1 MLRHFI
7 RLLSSR
13 GAVVLAVS
21 ALLAVPLPGQVRP
34 PGRDQVTLFVLDFD
48 NLQGDPR
55 LEWLTAALKDM
66 ILLRLEEEPRIAAR
80 DAGDIRPF
88 FGARESERRREP
100 RTMASNTLI
109 LMGGYRREG
118 ARLLIDLQL
127 LDMDDWTSLDR
138 RPLETLYSDI
148 PQLNLLLAAAV
159 TEMVKV
165 VTFFSGI
172 DLRAPP
178 DSLVAPPIS
187 LEESAYAPALD
198 YARRVPQ
205 VQEDLAS
212 ALDDLEAAMDAY
224 SGYHQPPSGTFQ
236 EGGRYYRDFSLE
248 GHGTLPV
255 EKARHTALFEDVLAR
270 VADNPYAAELGELS
284 LAVDPYDNQRV
295 YISIP
300 VTYGV
305 KRTLLEDMLTSL
317 PYVATREERN
327 LRTIRY
333 DKSKFNFSSNL
344 IDRIARGD
352 FRVMPVVQLRDSEG
366 GLRAVLVDS
375 PDISWERYFPKS
387 GVTTIRQRRFIPL
400 LAVTTSGFSVDVRL
414 ETDVVDVFYELDL
427 DVSQLPSFAR
437 VEVQFMKESELLRFL
452 QAL

>member
-1 MLRHFI
+1 MLRRLI
-7 RLLSSR
+7 PLLSSR
-13 GAVVLAVS
+13 GAV
-21 ALLAVPLPGQVRP
+21 LLAVGCLLAVALPGQVRP
-34 PGRDQVTLFVLDFD
+34 PGRDRVTLFVLDFD

-55 LEWLTAALKDM
+55 LEWLTRALKDM
-66 ILLRLEEEPRIAAR
+66 ILLRLEEEPRVAAR
-80 DAGDIRPF
+80 DAGDISPF
-88 FGARESERRREP
+88 LGAREREGRREP
-100 RTMASNTLI
+100 PTMASNTLI

-127 LDMDDWTSLDR
+127 LDVDNWTSLDR
-138 RPLETLYSDI
+138 RPLEALYSDI

-159 TEMVKV
+159 TEMVKG
-165 VTFFSGI
+165 VTYFSGI
-172 DLRAPP
+172 NLRAPP
-178 DSLVAPPIS
+178 DTTVAPPVR
-187 LEESAYAPALD
+187 LEESAYAPALE

-205 VQEDLAS
+205 AQEDLAH

-224 SGYHQPPSGTFQ
+224 SGYVQPPSGTFQ

-270 VADNPYAAELGELS
+270 VADNPYSAELGELS
-284 LAVDPYDNQRV
+284 LAVDPYDDDRV

-300 VTYGV
+300 VTYRV
-305 KRTLLEDMLTSL
+305 KQTLMEDMLTSL

-333 DKSKFNFSSNL
+333 DKSSFSFSTNL

-352 FRVMPVVQLRDSEG
+352 FRVMPVVQLRDSDD

-375 PDISWERYFPKS
+375 PDMSWERYFPRS
-387 GVTTIRQRRFIPL
+387 GVTTVRQRRFIPL
-400 LAVTTSGFSVDVRL
+400 LAVTTSGFSVDVRM
-414 ETDVVDVFYELDL
+414 ETDVVEVFYELDL
-427 DVSQLPSFAR
+427 DVAQLPSHAR
-437 VEVQFMKESELLRFL
+437 VEVQFIKESELLRFL